1 MKESLTDLWNRLK
14 ADARQDNITKA
25 RIAEQTVQHALA
37 GIQEA
42 VTLNPSLPE
51 AEQETPLTE
60 NFVLAQYRGSN
71 EKKHAG
77 PATRSTLCT
86 AIFSSRSG
94 SCSNTMIS

>member
-60 NFVLAQYRGSN
+60 HYVLAQYRGGN
-71 EKKHAG
+71 GKKRAG
-77 PATRSTLCT
+77 RL
-86 AIFSSRSG
+86 FVLLKKG
-94 SCSNTMIS
+94 

>member
-1 MKESLTDLWNRLK
+1 MKDSLTGLWNRLK
-14 ADARQDNITKA
+14 AGARQDNMTKT

-60 NFVLAQYRGSN
+60 HYVLAQYRGGQRKEARRPAVRSA
-71 EKKHAG
+71 EKG
-77 PATRSTLCT
+77 
-86 AIFSSRSG
+86 
-94 SCSNTMIS
+94 MIV